1 MTCFFGEISFT
12 LNKHSRFEFW
22 KRVKGDKVMK
32 KRISF
37 ICFLPIVLLLAGCPF
52 TTGKPFLVSID
63 FIDNKT
69 IEYKVATSL
78 DYEYDQSFSASLVSV
93 TPDDGYRIKMNTFSL
108 NKGQIFFNKDIP
120 DGVQLELDFYDGD
133 RNYVFSH
140 TIVKG
145 ETSEE

>member
-1 MTCFFGEISFT
+1 
-12 LNKHSRFEFW
+12 
-22 KRVKGDKVMK
+22 MK